1 MKEGDTSSFPD
12 SFLWACATASYQVEG
27 AAAEDGR
34 GPSVWDT
41 FAHTEGRVRNN
52 DHGDVACD
60 QYHRYAED
68 VQLMKWLGVKA
79 YRFSVS
85 WSRVFPEGDGE
96 TNEAGIAYYERL
108 VDELMANG
116 IQPWLTFFHWDL
128 PQALEDRF
136 GGWRSRETS
145 TRFADYVA
153 FVTRRLSDRVA
164 HYFTINELV
173 CFTDL
178 GYDNGM
184 FAPGLQLSRRERN
197 QVRHHGVLAHGLAA
211 QAIRANAAGEP
222 HVGIAENADVCVPV
236 IETEPHIEAARTAM
250 RVKAAPFL
258 TVVQEGR
265 YPGFYLE
272 QEGSDAPQFTDA
284 DMEAIGTPLDF
295 LGMNMYTPTYII
307 ADDDQPH
314 GYREVPHSPSYPK
327 MFTDWLYICPQITYW
342 GPRFARE
349 LWDVP
354 AIYITE
360 NGCPCDDQVNA
371 AGKVEDTDRVM
382 YVRNH
387 LLSLQRA
394 VREGV
399 PVQGYFVWSMMDNFE
414 WVRGYDERFGI
425 IHVDFDTLVRTPKLS
440 ADFYREVIRTGRVV

>member
-108 VDELMANG
+108 VDELVANG

-197 QVRHHGVLAHGLAA
+197 QVRHHGVLARPWSGS
-211 QAIRANAAGEP
+211 AGDP
-222 HVGIAENADVCVPV
+222 RQRRWRTTCGHRRKRGCLCAGDRDGTTHRGGA
-236 IETEPHIEAARTAM
+236 HRHARQGGTVSDGGAGGAVS
-250 RVKAAPFL
+250 RVL
-258 TVVQEGR
+258 
-265 YPGFYLE
+265 PG
-272 QEGSDAPQFTDA
+272 A
-284 DMEAIGTPLDF
+284 
-295 LGMNMYTPTYII
+295 
-307 ADDDQPH
+307 
-314 GYREVPHSPSYPK
+314 
-327 MFTDWLYICPQITYW
+327 
-342 GPRFARE
+342 
-349 LWDVP
+349 
-354 AIYITE
+354 
-360 NGCPCDDQVNA
+360 
-371 AGKVEDTDRVM
+371 
-382 YVRNH
+382 
-387 LLSLQRA
+387 
-394 VREGV
+394 
-399 PVQGYFVWSMMDNFE
+399 
-414 WVRGYDERFGI
+414 
-425 IHVDFDTLVRTPKLS
+425 
-440 ADFYREVIRTGRVV
+440 GRV

>member
-1 MKEGDTSSFPD
+1 MDDMLCFPED
-12 SFLWACATASYQVEG
+12 FLWACATASYQVEG

-41 FAHTEGRVRNN
+41 FSHTPGKVRN
-52 DHGDVACD
+52 DHHGDIACD

-68 VQLMKWLGVKA
+68 VQLMKWLGVRA

-96 TNEAGIAYYERL
+96 PNEAGIAYYERL
-108 VDELMANG
+108 VDELLAND

-153 FVTRRLSDRVA
+153 CVTQRLSDRVK
-164 HYFTINELV
+164 HYFTINEFV

-178 GYDNGM
+178 GYANGI
-184 FAPGLQLSRRERN
+184 FAPGLELPKRECN
-197 QVRHHGVLAHGLAA
+197 QIRHHAVLAHGLAA
-211 QAIRANAAGEP
+211 KAIRAIAGADAL
-222 HVGIAENADVCVPV
+222 VGIAENTDVCVPV
-236 IETEPHIEAARTAM
+236 IETEPHITAARTAM

-258 TVVQEGR
+258 TVVQEGK
-265 YPGFYLE
+265 YPDFYLE
-272 QEGSDAPQFTDA
+272 QEGEDAPQFTDG

-295 LGMNMYTPTYII
+295 LGMNMYTPTYVI
-307 ADDDQPH
+307 ADEEAPH
-314 GYREVPHSPSYPK
+314 GYREVPHSPSYPM
-327 MFTDWLYICPQITYW
+327 MFTDWLYFCPQITYW
-342 GPRFARE
+342 GPRFASE

-354 AIYITE
+354 EIYITE
-360 NGCPCDDQVNA
+360 NGCPCDDQVNDV
-371 AGKVEDTDRVM
+371 GKVEDTDRVM

-387 LLSLQRA
+387 LQSLARA
-394 VREGV
+394 AHEGV
-399 PVQGYFVWSMMDNFE
+399 PVRGYFVWSMLDNFE
-414 WVRGYDERFGI
+414 WVRGYTERFGI
-425 IHVDFDTLVRTPKLS
+425 IHVDFETLERTPKLS
-440 ADFYREVIRTGRVV
+440 ADFYREVVRANRVV

>member
-1 MKEGDTSSFPD
+1 M
-12 SFLWACATASYQVEG
+12 EG

-153 FVTRRLSDRVA
+153 FV
-164 HYFTINELV
+164 
-173 CFTDL
+173 
-178 GYDNGM
+178 
-184 FAPGLQLSRRERN
+184 
-197 QVRHHGVLAHGLAA
+197 HGA
-211 QAIRANAAGEP
+211 
-222 HVGIAENADVCVPV
+222 C
-236 IETEPHIEAARTAM
+236 RTASPTTSPSM
-250 RVKAAPFL
+250 NSSVSPTWVTTTACSRPACSYRGGNATRYVITACSPMVWQRRRSAP
-258 TVVQEGR
+258 
-265 YPGFYLE
+265 
-272 QEGSDAPQFTDA
+272 
-284 DMEAIGTPLDF
+284 TPLANH
-295 LGMNMYTPTYII
+295 MW
-307 ADDDQPH
+307 A
-314 GYREVPHSPSYPK
+314 SPKTRMSV
-327 MFTDWLYICPQITYW
+327 C
-342 GPRFARE
+342 R
-349 LWDVP
+349 
-354 AIYITE
+354 
-360 NGCPCDDQVNA
+360 
-371 AGKVEDTDRVM
+371 
-382 YVRNH
+382 
-387 LLSLQRA
+387 
-394 VREGV
+394 
-399 PVQGYFVWSMMDNFE
+399 
-414 WVRGYDERFGI
+414 
-425 IHVDFDTLVRTPKLS
+425 
-440 ADFYREVIRTGRVV
+440 

>member
-1 MKEGDTSSFPD
+1 M
-12 SFLWACATASYQVEG
+12 
-27 AAAEDGR
+27 
-34 GPSVWDT
+34 
-41 FAHTEGRVRNN
+41 
-52 DHGDVACD
+52 
-60 QYHRYAED
+60 
-68 VQLMKWLGVKA
+68 QLTKWLGVKA

-236 IETEPHIEAARTAM
+236 IETEPHIEAACTAM

-265 YPGFYLE
+265 HPGFYLE

-284 DMEAIGTPLDF
+284 DMEAIGTPS
-295 LGMNMYTPTYII
+295 I
-307 ADDDQPH
+307 
-314 GYREVPHSPSYPK
+314 S
-327 MFTDWLYICPQITYW
+327 
-342 GPRFARE
+342 
-349 LWDVP
+349 
-354 AIYITE
+354 
-360 NGCPCDDQVNA
+360 
-371 AGKVEDTDRVM
+371 
-382 YVRNH
+382 
-387 LLSLQRA
+387 
-394 VREGV
+394 
-399 PVQGYFVWSMMDNFE
+399 
-414 WVRGYDERFGI
+414 
-425 IHVDFDTLVRTPKLS
+425 S
-440 ADFYREVIRTGRVV
+440 A